1 MPIRLLALDL
11 DGTLLD
17 RRGQVTPRN
26 VEALRQARAAGVEV
40 AIATGRRFRDARP
53 TALEIG
59 IDAPIICHNGALI
72 KHAVSLE
79 TIAVTHLPLATA
91 REVLAVGD
99 DQEVEAMVSTDP
111 HGKGLLVYDRI
122 RPDNH
127 ALERYLKWSRTIH
140 GDGADDAVRRVDS
153 LEEYLSD
160 DPVHISFSGT
170 CNRMEV
176 MQAALESQLNGLV
189 KVFATI
195 YPHLDFTLLDVLHP
209 SASKG
214 TGLAATASALGLDQS
229 EVMAMG
235 DNFNDVDMLNFA
247 AISVVMN
254 NAAPELKDNPRYLVT
269 ESNEDSGVAVA
280 IEKYI
285 LNGKQ

>member
-11 DGTLLD
+11 DGTLLNQ
-17 RRGQVTPRN
+17 RGQVSPRN
-26 VEALRQARAAGVEV
+26 VESLRQARAAGCEV

-91 REVLAVGD
+91 RAVVAVGNE
-99 DQEVEAMVSTDP
+99 QEVDAMVSTDP

-127 ALERYLKWSRTIH
+127 SLERYLKWSRSIH
-140 GDGADDAVRRVDS
+140 GDEADDAVKKVDS
-153 LEEYLSD
+153 LDDYLCE

-170 CNRMEV
+170 CARMV
-176 MQAALESQLNGLV
+176 GVQAALEGQLGSSI
-189 KVFATI
+189 KVFATV
-195 YPHLDFTLLDVLHP
+195 YPQLDFTLLDVLHP
-209 SASKG
+209 NASKG
-214 TGLAATASALGLDQS
+214 AGLAATAAVKGLQQS
-229 EVMAMG
+229 EVMAVG
-235 DNFNDVDMLNFA
+235 DNFNDLDMLNFA
-247 AISVVMN
+247 AISVVMK
-254 NAAPELKDNPRYLVT
+254 NAPAEMKTDSRFYLT
-269 ESNEDSGVAVA
+269 ESNEDDGVAAA
-280 IEKYI
+280 IERFI
-285 LNGKQ
+285 LN